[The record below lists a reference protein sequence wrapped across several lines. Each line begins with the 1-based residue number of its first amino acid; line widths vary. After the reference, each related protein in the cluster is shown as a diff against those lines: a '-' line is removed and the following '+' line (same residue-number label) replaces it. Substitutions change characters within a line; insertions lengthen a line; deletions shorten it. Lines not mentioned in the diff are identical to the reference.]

1 MSLLPCELIAGE
13 GTAGLVFEASSSYK
27 NMYDE
32 IFII

>member
-1 MSLLPCELIAGE
+1 MGSALQENKRGDS
-13 GTAGLVFEASSSYK
+13 VFEASSSYK